1 MNSKVTNGK
10 RGHYQPPEMMKG
22 QVIRHATYALHF
34 TPDPIHSMS
43 CALGPLE
50 QRSTA
55 ACDILFS
62 LSLANAFKTLLSAS
76 RKLPQTRDLFFHT
89 NHSQSVLKPE
99 QIGSYTD
106 VFGVG
111 SCLLWLLSGGRTPA
125 AQVLVLAAG
134 VWGFSV
140 YLGCA

>member
-1 MNSKVTNGK
+1 MLLVDWACSRQEASMNSKVTNGK

-62 LSLANAFKTLLSAS
+62 LSLVKFATISQPS
-76 RKLPQTRDLFFHT
+76 RRLRYSSVTKNFEPKFQAGSFEQKL
-89 NHSQSVLKPE
+89 
-99 QIGSYTD
+99 
-106 VFGVG
+106 
-111 SCLLWLLSGGRTPA
+111 
-125 AQVLVLAAG
+125 
-134 VWGFSV
+134 
-140 YLGCA
+140 